1 MINPEVPESAE
12 DEAAPDHSEEA
23 ALADGSA
30 AGLLFTVVV
39 LGLSVVFLVRSFAI
53 NSDAEIWP
61 KVIAGLLT
69 FLAGLHLLRSLVA
82 RARSAPQPTD
92 PLARDRL
99 RRRAFTAGWL
109 IAFALVA
116 RTTGF
121 GVATLVFVPTYL
133 VASGMR
139 SPIWIAAVTA
149 FAAAALT
156 VLFGVFAGVPIWEGR
171 L

>member
-1 MINPEVPESAE
+1 VIRPEASETVE
-12 DEAAPDHSEEA
+12 DEAASDHGEEA
-23 ALADGSA
+23 VLADGSA
-30 AGLLFTVVV
+30 AGLLFTFAV
-39 LGLSVVFLVRSFAI
+39 LGLSVLFLVRSFAI
-53 NSDAEIWP
+53 DSDAEIWP

-69 FLAGLHLLRSLVA
+69 ILAGLHLLRSLVA
-82 RARSAPQPTD
+82 RARNAPQPTD

-99 RRRAFTAGWL
+99 RHRAFTAGWL
-109 IAFALVA
+109 VAYALVA

-121 GVATLVFVPTYL
+121 GVATLVFVPIYL

-139 SPIWIAAVTA
+139 SPVWIAAVTA